1 MRIDL
6 KYLKNNLD
14 LKKFIKAL
22 NKTHNWGNDK
32 DLYYIFLESCGTSE
46 IAGDALSDYI
56 STKLYNIFDD
66 SFFSGRFLPLISK
79 NFKLIKTNFV
89 SDTFD
94 EYEEK
99 REHWIHQVVSSKIN
113 KIFYVIVYQGYDYTN
128 DGYYVHKKF
137 TEKEK
142 ALDYIKNRKKEI
154 WERYYKNRDK
164 DLDPLRIIFE
174 NRTKF
179 KSLPDR
185 YKKDKKVIY
194 AAMERDPK
202 VLKYADESIKKDKS
216 FILQV
221 VGLWLDVLKYADIS
235 LRKDKLFIQEVVRQ
249 DGSALE
255 YVHPILKKDKSIVLA
270 AVKSKGWAILYAD
283 KSLTKD
289 KLVVMEAVK
298 SDGGAL
304 EYVDESL
311 KKDKSVVLTAVK
323 ADADALEY
331 AHKSLKKDKSFISLL
346 VNYWGT
352 ALEFADESI
361 KKNKLIVL
369 KAIKQ
374 DGLALEFVDNKL
386 KKDHFVAL
394 AAVKQN
400 RGSLKFVDE
409 SIRKDIE
416 GQLQDIFIRQ
426 AAINR
431 KRFN

>member
-174 NRTKF
+174 NGTKF

-235 LRKDKLFIQEVVRQ
+235 LRKDKLFIQEVVRK
-249 DGSALE
+249 DGSALD

-270 AVKSKGWAILYAD
+270 AVKSKGWVIHYAD

-304 EYVDESL
+304 EYVDESFKKNKSVVLEAVKSYGTALKNAHESL

-352 ALEFADESI
+352 KI
-361 KKNKLIVL
+361 C
-369 KAIKQ
+369 
-374 DGLALEFVDNKL
+374 
-386 KKDHFVAL
+386 
-394 AAVKQN
+394 
-400 RGSLKFVDE
+400 R
-409 SIRKDIE
+409 
-416 GQLQDIFIRQ
+416 
-426 AAINR
+426 
-431 KRFN
+431 

>member
-14 LKKFIKAL
+14 LTKFIKAL
-22 NKTHNWGNDK
+22 NKTHNWGNDR

-174 NRTKF
+174 NGTKF

-270 AVKSKGWAILYAD
+270 AVKSKGWVIHYAD

-304 EYVDESL
+304 EYVDESFKKNKSVVLEAVKSYGTALKNAHESL

-331 AHKSLKKDKSFISLL
+331 AHKSLKKDKLFISKL
-346 VNYWGT
+346 VKYG
-352 ALEFADESI
+352 A
-361 KKNKLIVL
+361 KL
-369 KAIKQ
+369 A
-374 DGLALEFVDNKL
+374 E
-386 KKDHFVAL
+386 
-394 AAVKQN
+394 
-400 RGSLKFVDE
+400 R
-409 SIRKDIE
+409 
-416 GQLQDIFIRQ
+416 
-426 AAINR
+426 
-431 KRFN
+431 